1 VKVLLA
7 DDHRLVRAG
16 LRRLLEEL
24 PGVLVVGEADDGDE
38 AVELAE
44 TLLPD
49 VVIADISM
57 PGMSGVELT
66 RWLAKNFPH
75 VRVIILSMHSSGDY
89 VVQALNAGAHAYL
102 LKHSAAEE
110 IGLALRAVTTNQSYL
125 SAGISHQMV
134 DAYMKEASGQPAAEE
149 IGLALR
155 AVTTNQS
162 YLSAGISHQMVDAYM
177 KEASGQAAAGPNITP
192 RQRQVLKLVAEG
204 KSSKEIAAILDISP
218 RTVDTHRADLMER
231 LGARDVV
238 GLLREAAR
246 LGLVSL
252 DPGK

>member
-24 PGVLVVGEADDGDE
+24 PGVLVVGEADDGDQ

-102 LKHSAAEE
+102 LKHS
-110 IGLALRAVTTNQSYL
+110 
-125 SAGISHQMV
+125 
-134 DAYMKEASGQPAAEE
+134 AAEE